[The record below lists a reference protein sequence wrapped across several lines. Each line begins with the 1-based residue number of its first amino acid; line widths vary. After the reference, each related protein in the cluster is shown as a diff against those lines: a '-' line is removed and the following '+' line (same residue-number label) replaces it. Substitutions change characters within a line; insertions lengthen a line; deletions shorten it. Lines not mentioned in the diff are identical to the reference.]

1 MILLID
7 NWDSFVFNLARYFGE
22 LGYDRQVVRTDEITL
37 DEIEALKPSHIVLS
51 PGPCAPKDAG
61 ISLDVIKH
69 FAGQIP
75 LLGVCLGHQAIG
87 EAFGGQVVRAKHPMH
102 GKSSVIEHAGTGIF
116 QGLPNPLRVARYHS
130 LIVEPDSLPSD
141 LQVTAE
147 SEEGEIMALAHRR
160 WPIFGVQFHP
170 ESVLTESGHALL
182 ENFISIE

>member
-22 LGYDRQVVRTDEITL
+22 LGCDRQVIRTDAITL
-37 DEIEALKPSHIVLS
+37 EQIEALRPSHIVLS

-61 ISLDVIKH
+61 ISLEVIKY
-69 FAGQIP
+69 FAGRIP

-87 EAFGGQVVRAKHPMH
+87 EAFGGRVVRSNHPMH
-102 GKSSVIEHAGTGIF
+102 GKSSVIEHDGSGIF
-116 QGLPNPLRVARYHS
+116 RQLPNPLRVARYHS
-130 LIVEPDSLPSD
+130 LIVEPESLPVELRITAQSD
-141 LQVTAE
+141 K
-147 SEEGEIMALAHRR
+147 GEIMALEHQK

-182 ENFISIE
+182 QNFISR